1 MVYSFRCEYAK
12 TRAYMHNY
20 ASKHA
25 RAPAR
30 VGGRIVRK
38 YPAEKWGM
46 LPSWRELRRLIRPR
60 LAAFVG
66 WLQSLA
72 DGMHVGC
79 YPPRVN
85 RESVAALVVCV
96 QDNKQESAQDNV
108 CSVGVL
114 RLLSMRRANIC
125 NSMAVPLYALR
136 LYVTRC
142 IYGGIYGRT
151 YGALSFAHGI
161 G

>member
-1 MVYSFRCEYAK
+1 
-12 TRAYMHNY
+12 
-20 ASKHA
+20 
-25 RAPAR
+25 
-30 VGGRIVRK
+30 
-38 YPAEKWGM
+38 
-46 LPSWRELRRLIRPR
+46 
-60 LAAFVG
+60 
-66 WLQSLA
+66 
-72 DGMHVGC
+72 MHVGC
-79 YPPRVN
+79 NPSRVN
-85 RESVAALVVCV
+85 RESVAVLAVCV
-96 QDNKQESAQDNV
+96 QDNKRESAQDNV

-125 NSMAVPLYALR
+125 NSMAAHLYALR